1 MISKIILT
9 CQDRWEDVSMAI
21 IFLSASLVGMKMLAG
36 ILYTVYTGG
45 VL

>member
-1 MISKIILT
+1 MKVYLT
-9 CQDRWEDVSMAI
+9 VCDHKEDVAMAI

-45 VL
+45 VV